1 MEVWQSSGV
10 EVTVFGPI
18 LLTIADLL
26 RRFFFHCSQL
36 ANWFHTITLHQ
47 ADREVACNLAQVP

>member
-26 RRFFFHCSQL
+26 RRFSLVSQL
-36 ANWFHTITLHQ
+36 ANWFRSITLHQ
-47 ADREVACNLAQVP
+47 TYRKVACNLAQVP